1 PVPVPNLSLDHIAY
15 YEKEP
20 PCQVVPSDAAMAK
33 KIGARMILYLY
44 LAVFLTRIG
53 FGSVTILFPLYLP
66 AGVFQVGLILAL
78 YPIAEAVSA
87 MPVGRLA
94 DRMSRKK
101 LHLTGMTLITVL
113 TAAIGFTRNLLNVS
127 VLHALMGVSA
137 AMAAVTS
144 LTLLGDAT
152 KQTNRGKKMGGFD
165 LANLGGYGL
174 GFGVGSV
181 LVTAFASRLSYAFW
195 VTSGI
200 FLFTSILATKF
211 LVEPV
216 RSDELNQ
223 PGMRRRRIGSKI
235 RPVLPVWLGQ
245 TIILGMYFLLPK
257 AFKDANIT
265 ITGELLIFLGA
276 IGGLFALGAIVFGH
290 ISDKVGRTKIM
301 VLGAIG
307 EFGFLVIFGLS
318 FPWFLTHNFLTYA
331 LILAPLFFLASA
343 IAPAILSYVS
353 DISGKARRGS
363 ANGLYSV
370 ILSIGMAI
378 GNILGGFVSEFGVQ
392 WIFFVGAGILFP
404 SIIVSSSLLR
414 KK

>member
-1 PVPVPNLSLDHIAY
+1 
-15 YEKEP
+15 
-20 PCQVVPSDAAMAK
+20 MAK
-33 KIGARMILYLY
+33 KIGTRMILYLY

-66 AGVFQVGLILAL
+66 AGAFQVGLILAL

-94 DRMSRKK
+94 DRVSRKK
-101 LHLTGMTLITVL
+101 LHLIGMTLITVL
-113 TAAIGFTRNLLNVS
+113 TAAIGFTTNLLNVS
-127 VLHALMGVSA
+127 ILHALMGISA

-174 GFGVGSV
+174 GFGVGSI
-181 LVTAFASRLSYAFW
+181 LVTAFASRLHYAFW

-223 PGMRRRRIGSKI
+223 PGIRRRRIGSKI

-257 AFKDANIT
+257 AFKDASIT
-265 ITGELLIFLGA
+265 LTGQMLIFLGA

-301 VLGAIG
+301 VLGAVG
-307 EFGFLVIFGLS
+307 EFGFLVLFGWS
-318 FPWFLTHNFLTYA
+318 FPNFLAYA
-331 LILAPLFFLASA
+331 LILAPLFFMASA

-370 ILSIGMAI
+370 VLSIGMAI
-378 GNILGGFVSEFGVQ
+378 GNILGGLVGSEFGVQ
-392 WIFFVGAGILFP
+392 GIFFTGAGILFP
-404 SIIVSSSLLR
+404 SIIISSSLLR

>member
-1 PVPVPNLSLDHIAY
+1 MDHLAY
-15 YEKEP
+15 YINKP

-66 AGVFQVGLILAL
+66 TGAFQVGLILAL

-94 DRMSRKK
+94 DRMSRKR
-101 LHLTGMTLITVL
+101 LHLIGMTLITVL

-223 PGMRRRRIGSKI
+223 PGIRRRRIGSKI

-257 AFKDANIT
+257 AFRDANIT
-265 ITGELLIFLGA
+265 ISGQLLVFLGA

-307 EFGFLVIFGLS
+307 EFGFLVLFGLS
-318 FPWFLTHNFLTYA
+318 FPYFLTHNFLEYA
-331 LILAPLFFLASA
+331 VVLASLFFLASA

-370 ILSIGMAI
+370 VLSIGMAI

-392 WIFFVGAGILFP
+392 WIFFAGAGILFP
-404 SIIVSSSLLR
+404 SIIISSSLLR

>member
-1 PVPVPNLSLDHIAY
+1 
-15 YEKEP
+15 
-20 PCQVVPSDAAMAK
+20 
-33 KIGARMILYLY
+33 
-44 LAVFLTRIG
+44 
-53 FGSVTILFPLYLP
+53 
-66 AGVFQVGLILAL
+66 
-78 YPIAEAVSA
+78 
-87 MPVGRLA
+87 
-94 DRMSRKK
+94 
-101 LHLTGMTLITVL
+101 
-113 TAAIGFTRNLLNVS
+113 
-127 VLHALMGVSA
+127 
-137 AMAAVTS
+137 
-144 LTLLGDAT
+144 
-152 KQTNRGKKMGGFD
+152 
-165 LANLGGYGL
+165 
-174 GFGVGSV
+174 
-181 LVTAFASRLSYAFW
+181 

-223 PGMRRRRIGSKI
+223 PGIRRRRIGAKI

-265 ITGELLIFLGA
+265 LTGQMLIFLGA

-307 EFGFLVIFGLS
+307 EFGFLVLFGWS
-318 FPWFLTHNFLTYA
+318 FPYFLKYA

-370 ILSIGMAI
+370 VLSIGMAV
-378 GNILGGFVSEFGVQ
+378 GNILGGFVSEFGVK
-392 WIFFVGAGILFP
+392 WIFFAGAGILFP

>member
-1 PVPVPNLSLDHIAY
+1 
-15 YEKEP
+15 
-20 PCQVVPSDAAMAK
+20 MAK

-66 AGVFQVGLILAL
+66 TGAFQVGIILAL

-94 DRMSRKK
+94 DRISRKK

-181 LVTAFASRLSYAFW
+181 LVTEFASRLSYAFW

-200 FLFTSILATKF
+200 FLVTSILATKF
-211 LVEPV
+211 LIEPV

-265 ITGELLIFLGA
+265 LTGQMLIFLGA

-301 VLGAIG
+301 VLGAVG
-307 EFGFLVIFGLS
+307 EFGFLVLFGWS
-318 FPWFLTHNFLTYA
+318 FPYFLTYA

-363 ANGLYSV
+363 ANGFYSV
-370 ILSIGMAI
+370 VLSIGMAI
-378 GNILGGFVSEFGVQ
+378 GNILGGFVAEFGVQ
-392 WIFFVGAGILFP
+392 WIFFAGAGILFP

>member
-1 PVPVPNLSLDHIAY
+1 
-15 YEKEP
+15 
-20 PCQVVPSDAAMAK
+20 MAK

-44 LAVFLTRIG
+44 MAVFLTRIG

-66 AGVFQVGLILAL
+66 AGAFQVGLILAL
-78 YPIAEAVSA
+78 YPIAEACSA

-94 DRMSRKK
+94 DRISRKK
-101 LHLTGMTLITVL
+101 LHLTGMILITIL
-113 TAAIGFTRNLLNVS
+113 TAGIGFTRNLLNVS

-181 LVTAFASRLSYAFW
+181 LVTEFASRLSYAFW

-265 ITGELLIFLGA
+265 LTGQMLIFLGA

-307 EFGFLVIFGLS
+307 EFGFLVLFGWS
-318 FPWFLTHNFLTYA
+318 FPYFLTYA

-370 ILSIGMAI
+370 VLSIGMAI

-392 WIFFVGAGILFP
+392 WIFFAGAGILFP
-404 SIIVSSSLLR
+404 SIILSSALLR

>member
-1 PVPVPNLSLDHIAY
+1 MV
-15 YEKEP
+15 
-20 PCQVVPSDAAMAK
+20 K
-33 KIGARMILYLY
+33 KIGTRMILYLY

-66 AGVFQVGLILAL
+66 AGAFQVGLILAL

-94 DRMSRKK
+94 DRVSRKK
-101 LHLTGMTLITVL
+101 LHLIGMTLITVL
-113 TAAIGFTRNLLNVS
+113 TAAIGFTTNLLNVS
-127 VLHALMGVSA
+127 ILHALMGISA

-174 GFGVGSV
+174 GFGVGSI
-181 LVTAFASRLSYAFW
+181 LVTAFASRLHYAFW

-223 PGMRRRRIGSKI
+223 PGIRRRRIGSKI

-257 AFKDANIT
+257 AFKDASIT
-265 ITGELLIFLGA
+265 LTGQMLIFLGA

-301 VLGAIG
+301 VLGAVG
-307 EFGFLVIFGLS
+307 EFGFLVLFGWS
-318 FPWFLTHNFLTYA
+318 FPNFLAYA
-331 LILAPLFFLASA
+331 LILAPLFFMASA

-370 ILSIGMAI
+370 VLSIGMAI
-378 GNILGGFVSEFGVQ
+378 GNILGGLVGSEFGVQ
-392 WIFFVGAGILFP
+392 GIFFTGAGILFP
-404 SIIVSSSLLR
+404 SIIISSSLLR

>member
-1 PVPVPNLSLDHIAY
+1 MDHLAY
-15 YEKEP
+15 YANKP
-20 PCQVVPSDAAMAK
+20 PCQAVPSDAAMAK

-66 AGVFQVGLILAL
+66 AGAFQVGLILAL

-94 DRMSRKK
+94 DRMSRKR
-101 LHLTGMTLITVL
+101 LHLIGMTLITVL
-113 TAAIGFTRNLLNVS
+113 TAAIGFTRNLFNVS

-223 PGMRRRRIGSKI
+223 PGIRRRRIGSKI

-265 ITGELLIFLGA
+265 LTGQMLIFLGA

-307 EFGFLVIFGLS
+307 EFGFLVLFGWS
-318 FPWFLTHNFLTYA
+318 FPNFLTYA

-370 ILSIGMAI
+370 VLSIGMAI

-392 WIFFVGAGILFP
+392 WIFFAGAGILFP
-404 SIIVSSSLLR
+404 SIIISSSLLR

>member
-1 PVPVPNLSLDHIAY
+1 
-15 YEKEP
+15 
-20 PCQVVPSDAAMAK
+20 MAK

-66 AGVFQVGLILAL
+66 AGAFQVGLILAL

-94 DRMSRKK
+94 DRISRKK

-181 LVTAFASRLSYAFW
+181 LVTAFASRLSDAFW

-223 PGMRRRRIGSKI
+223 PGIRRRRIGSKI

-257 AFKDANIT
+257 AFKDASIT
-265 ITGELLIFLGA
+265 LTGQMLIFLGA

-301 VLGAIG
+301 VLGAVG
-307 EFGFLVIFGLS
+307 EFGFLVLFGWS
-318 FPWFLTHNFLTYA
+318 FPNFLAYA
-331 LILAPLFFLASA
+331 LILAPLFFMASA

-370 ILSIGMAI
+370 VLSIGMAI
-378 GNILGGFVSEFGVQ
+378 GNILGGLVGSEFGVQ
-392 WIFFVGAGILFP
+392 GIFFTGAGILFP
-404 SIIVSSSLLR
+404 SIIISSSLLR